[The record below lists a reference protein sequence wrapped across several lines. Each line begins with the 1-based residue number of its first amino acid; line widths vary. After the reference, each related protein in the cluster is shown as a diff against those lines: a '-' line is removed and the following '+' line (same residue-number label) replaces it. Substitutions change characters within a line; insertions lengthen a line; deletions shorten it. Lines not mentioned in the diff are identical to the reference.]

1 MKNIIQSII
10 YGFIGLS
17 IFGWFSVFI
26 AILSISDPGPDS
38 YIVGF
43 FSENIMS
50 SEKIENLGFDNFA
63 EISSSFFT
71 TLFFHMNLT
80 LIIITASTTIGWC
93 IISHFLNIDAPGKAK
108 IYAIHWLIISA
119 IFIGLV
125 FGITWYFTASTTYP
139 AAEGITT
146 SGQWLLIFMS
156 LLIYVVPY
164 YLGVLLGT
172 ARFARSSVLL
182 ANKLPG
188 GF

>member
-10 YGFIGLS
+10 YSLVGLS
-17 IFGWFSVFI
+17 IFGWISIVLIVWSV
-26 AILSISDPGPDS
+26 SDPGPDS
-38 YIVGF
+38 FIVSF

-50 SEKIENLGFDNFA
+50 AEKIENLGFDNFA

-71 TLFFHMNLT
+71 KLFFHMNLT
-80 LIIITASTTIGWC
+80 LIILTTVTTISWC
-93 IISHFLNIDAPGKAK
+93 VISHFLNIDAPGKAK
-108 IYAIHWLIISA
+108 IYAIHWLIVSA

-164 YLGVLLGT
+164 YLGVLLGK

>member
-1 MKNIIQSII
+1 M
-10 YGFIGLS
+10 LS
-17 IFGWFSVFI
+17 RLSL
-26 AILSISDPGPDS
+26 IL
-38 YIVGF
+38 
-43 FSENIMS
+43 
-50 SEKIENLGFDNFA
+50 
-63 EISSSFFT
+63 
-71 TLFFHMNLT
+71 
-80 LIIITASTTIGWC
+80 
-93 IISHFLNIDAPGKAK
+93 
-108 IYAIHWLIISA
+108 
-119 IFIGLV
+119 FIGLV
-125 FGITWYFTASTTYP
+125 FGITWYFTGSTAYP